1 MMKPLTAA
9 NASALLERIEYAKD
23 GELRSIIMKDPT
35 TFTVTFSVQDK
46 NRGFDWINIAFEISD
61 IHDARL
67 IDDSKFNFIDMSDGV
82 SILFE
87 DGDCGFVFGN
97 YRSLASANDSV
108 MYLIGKSI
116 KYEELPFSE

>member
-1 MMKPLTAA
+1 MRPLTAS
-9 NASALLERIEYAKD
+9 NTSTLIERIDHAKD

-46 NRGFDWINIAFEISD
+46 NRGFDWINLALEVSSV
-61 IHDARL
+61 HDARL
-67 IDDSKFNFIDMSDGV
+67 IDDSKFNFVDMSDGV

-87 DGDCGFVFGN
+87 GDDCGLVFGSYN
-97 YRSLASANDSV
+97 SLTSANDSV